1 MDHEDLAVI
10 DAVIAGDT
18 EAFRHLV
25 DRHKDRLFAVLMRL
39 VGDSALA
46 GELVQDS
53 FVKAFHGLSGFRR
66 DASFGTWLVQIGIH
80 AARDHARR
88 MGRHYQR
95 ITVSL
100 EDVRGPD
107 GSPGEIAE
115 GGPDPS
121 RGVEAHEEG
130 ELLRRAIGD
139 LPPEY
144 RELIVLRHFD
154 EVPYEE
160 IAAMT
165 GLTVGSL
172 KVRAHRARKMLKERL
187 LVYGWDGTR
196 APGLTKG
203 TK

>member
-39 VGDSALA
+39 VGDESLA
-46 GELVQDS
+46 AELVQDT
-53 FVKAFHGLSGFRR
+53 FVKAFHGLGGFRR

-107 GSPGEIAE
+107 GLPEEIAE
-115 GGPDPS
+115 RGPDPS
-121 RGVEAHEEG
+121 RGVESREEG

-196 APGLTKG
+196 APGLGKG